1 VEFNVTWARVMM
13 WILLVLSLAGCSHAP
28 TNDDVAAAIKRAAA
42 KDCSVSLGDIN
53 LSVEIET
60 EHALGAS
67 GDYDVT
73 ANINGNETELM
84 MDGAMTWTL
93 DDSPG
98 SLGLA
103 FLERNFADC
112 Q

>member
-1 VEFNVTWARVMM
+1 VECIVTRARVTIS
-13 WILLVLSLAGCSHAP
+13 ILFILSLAGCSHAP

-42 KDCSVSLGDIN
+42 KDCSVSQGDIN
-53 LSVEIET
+53 ISVEIEN

-73 ANINGNETELM
+73 ANINGNETELII
-84 MDGAMTWTL
+84 DGAITWTL

-103 FLERNFADC
+103 FLERNFSDC